1 MVLDLSAQKKVSE
14 PLPLRLSWQSD
25 LTNNHQASHLQF
37 SAQPGRLVIPMDAH
51 PRWLLSK
58 RLDSV
63 ALEITKAQ
71 QLGAFRVSQI
81 YFAGKR
87 D

>member
-1 MVLDLSAQKKVSE
+1 
-14 PLPLRLSWQSD
+14 
-25 LTNNHQASHLQF
+25 
-37 SAQPGRLVIPMDAH
+37 MDAH

-81 YFAGKR
+81 YFADKR